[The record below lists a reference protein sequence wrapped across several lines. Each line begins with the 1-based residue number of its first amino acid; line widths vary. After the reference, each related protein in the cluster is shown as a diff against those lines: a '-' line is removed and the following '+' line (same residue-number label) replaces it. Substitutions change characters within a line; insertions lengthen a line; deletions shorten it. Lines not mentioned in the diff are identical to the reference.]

1 MTRERFIELVTAEQE
16 PLRRFLLSLCRGNRD
31 EAEEIAQETLI
42 KAYLASGGY
51 VERYKFSTWL
61 FKIAYRTFLDHIK
74 RPSHTVEPLD
84 ERIPGGTPADEAFR
98 YEALYHAIGQLPERS
113 RAAILLYHIEGY
125 SVKEIAVITHS
136 NPVAV
141 RQLLSRG
148 LKQLR
153 NILKQ

>member
-84 ERIPGGTPADEAFR
+84 DRIPGGTPADEAFR

-136 NPVAV
+136 NPVV
-141 RQLLSRG
+141 PPYCSTT
-148 LKQLR
+148 LR
-153 NILKQ
+153 ATA

>member
-61 FKIAYRTFLDHIK
+61 FKIAYRTLQTRLFATKPCIT
-74 RPSHTVEPLD
+74 PSDNCPSAAVPPYCSTTL
-84 ERIPGGTPADEAFR
+84 
-98 YEALYHAIGQLPERS
+98 
-113 RAAILLYHIEGY
+113 RATA
-125 SVKEIAVITHS
+125 
-136 NPVAV
+136 
-141 RQLLSRG
+141 
-148 LKQLR
+148 
-153 NILKQ
+153 

>member
-84 ERIPGGTPADEAFR
+84 ERIAGGTLADEAFR

-153 NILKQ
+153 NILKP

>member
-74 RPSHTVEPLD
+74 RPLRTVEPLD
-84 ERIPGGTPADEAFR
+84 DRIPGGTPADEAFR

-125 SVKEIAVITHS
+125 SVKEIAIITHS

-153 NILKQ
+153 NILKP